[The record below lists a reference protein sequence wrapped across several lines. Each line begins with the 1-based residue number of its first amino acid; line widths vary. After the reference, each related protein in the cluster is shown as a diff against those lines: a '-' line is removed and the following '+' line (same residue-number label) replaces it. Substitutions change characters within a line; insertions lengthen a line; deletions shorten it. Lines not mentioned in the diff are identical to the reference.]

1 MNPKKEDFNRWAL
14 KVNERIKR
22 HPLEMIYWES
32 TRNCDIRCVHCGS
45 PQETWD
51 KDTEL
56 STEEVIKAFKEI
68 CDTFDLSEFKFVSIT
83 GGEPFVRKD
92 LFEILKGLK
101 EIGYSVITIQT
112 NGNYLA
118 KHSAAIDLLIELNVK
133 GLGTNLD
140 GLKDTHDSFRNLKGS
155 YDNAVKMSSIL
166 ASAYR
171 DKIHSTISTVVSK
184 KNINEL
190 EELSISIRKIN
201 PHRWRLM
208 PFDPIGRGSIA
219 REYLLNASD
228 YRVLFDFI
236 AKERLEYIDQKVVT
250 QIEFACGGWLGF
262 ELEGRVRPY
271 IWHCVAGI
279 NTLGLLYDGGIAGC
293 SNIPRAF
300 VEGNVRADKI
310 LDVWNNRYE
319 RFRNFE
325 WKKNGDCVDCD
336 QWNYCNGGPMHKR
349 LPDGSMLNCIYKICK
364 TGLSQLEHIDK
375 QIFEVISGN

>member
-1 MNPKKEDFNRWAL
+1 
-14 KVNERIKR
+14 
-22 HPLEMIYWES
+22 MIYWES

-68 CDTFDLSEFKFVSIT
+68 MIHLIFPNLSSFQSQ
-83 GGEPFVRKD
+83 GRALVRKD

-184 KNINEL
+184 K
-190 EELSISIRKIN
+190 K
-201 PHRWRLM
+201 
-208 PFDPIGRGSIA
+208 
-219 REYLLNASD
+219 Y
-228 YRVLFDFI
+228 
-236 AKERLEYIDQKVVT
+236 
-250 QIEFACGGWLGF
+250 
-262 ELEGRVRPY
+262 
-271 IWHCVAGI
+271 
-279 NTLGLLYDGGIAGC
+279 
-293 SNIPRAF
+293 
-300 VEGNVRADKI
+300 
-310 LDVWNNRYE
+310 
-319 RFRNFE
+319 
-325 WKKNGDCVDCD
+325 
-336 QWNYCNGGPMHKR
+336 
-349 LPDGSMLNCIYKICK
+349 
-364 TGLSQLEHIDK
+364 
-375 QIFEVISGN
+375 